1 MAQYEL
7 NLRDYWRILRRR
19 KGIVLAITILFTA
32 FSYTIAFLQT
42 PPPLYEASSAIKVE
56 RSTSITGFLME
67 AFTFSAGENVGT
79 YAAYT
84 RSWPV
89 LEIAARRLGLI
100 PPDASSEVARTSP
113 QYLQIITHLQNQIN
127 AEQEKGTT
135 IIRITAQA
143 SDPKTAAK
151 IANTVAEAY
160 REENIL
166 SRNRQVREAKQ
177 FIDSQL
183 KEMDQ
188 RLRLSE
194 EQLKAFKERQGGV
207 PLGEVAS
214 ASVSNLVAKEAEQ
227 EKAQRVLDSV
237 TREIRRLKG
246 SPDAAARA
254 RDQTL
259 IDPSDPDISKM
270 NAAFLETQ
278 LERDNL
284 LLTLTPL
291 HPQIKQ
297 LDAKLARLRENYLRD
312 LEAKR
317 LGLEDRLRAGEAA
330 VQSARASLQGLP
342 GSALEEARLQREV
355 KVNDDLRSL
364 LRRRDEEVQIKEKE
378 QIQEVTIVRPA
389 VEPASPK
396 ATTQTATKT
405 LVGLV
410 IGLVLGIVLSLTV
423 ESLDTSIGAIEDVE
437 AYLELPVIGLIPD
450 LEKEMDRKGEPT
462 LLESGIPEEVRPF
475 LVSLLHPSSPVAE
488 SFRALRTNIEF
499 LRLQRP
505 LKVIAI
511 TSASIMEGKTTAAI
525 NLALNIAQL
534 GKRVLLV
541 EADLRK
547 PYIHHVFGIPR
558 EPGFAEVIVEN
569 LPLSRAVRTATDLM
583 LGKLGLELIASA
595 PNIDKMDILTSGR
608 PPLNPAE
615 LLNSPRV
622 TELLTILK
630 EQYEYV
636 ILDASPIL
644 PITDAVILGSKCD
657 STIIVY
663 RVGRIARSA
672 LRRTKILLEN
682 VQANVLGIV
691 LTGLRAELSR
701 DYEEL
706 KYARYT
712 YRYGEGSSGRPSLK
726 GEVALKGGVA
736 LRQAETGLKSL
747 VGFLARMWRGTRP
760 QPKPPT
766 RGAS

>member
-19 KGIVLAITILFTA
+19 KGIVLATTILFTG
-32 FSYTIAFLQT
+32 FSYIISLLQT

-56 RSTSITGFLME
+56 RSTSLAGLLME
-67 AFTFSAGENVGT
+67 TITFSSGDNAAT

-100 PPDASSEVARTSP
+100 PPEISSEVAESSP
-113 QYLQIITHLQNQIN
+113 QYLQVITRLQNQIK
-127 AEQEKGTT
+127 AEPEKDTN

-143 SDPKTAAK
+143 GDPKTAAK
-151 IANTVAEAY
+151 IANSVAEAY

-177 FIDSQL
+177 FIESQL
-183 KEMDQ
+183 NEMEQ

-194 EQLKAFKERQGGV
+194 EELKAFKERQGGV
-207 PLGEVAS
+207 PLSDVAI
-214 ASVSNLVAKEAEQ
+214 AGLSNL
-227 EKAQRVLDSV
+227 
-237 TREIRRLKG
+237 
-246 SPDAAARA
+246 
-254 RDQTL
+254 
-259 IDPSDPDISKM
+259 SKM
-270 NAAFLETQ
+270 NAAILETQ
-278 LERDNL
+278 LERENL

-297 LDAKLARLRENYLRD
+297 LDAKLAQLRQNYLM
-312 LEAKR
+312 
-317 LGLEDRLRAGEAA
+317 
-330 VQSARASLQGLP
+330 ARASLQGLP
-342 GSALEEARLQREV
+342 GGTLEEARLQREV
-355 KVNDDLRSL
+355 KVNEDLTSL
-364 LRRRDEEVQIKEKE
+364 LSKKDKEAQIREKE

-389 VEPASPK
+389 VEPTAPK
-396 ATTQTATKT
+396 AATRTATKT

-437 AYLELPVIGLIPD
+437 TYLQTPVIGLIPD
-450 LEKEMDRKGEPT
+450 LEKEMERKDDQTAP
-462 LLESGIPEEVRPF
+462 ESGIPEEFRPF
-475 LVSLLHPSSPVAE
+475 LVSILHPSSPVAE

-505 LKVIAI
+505 LKTIVIS
-511 TSASIMEGKTTAAI
+511 SASIMEGKTTTAI

-558 EPGFAEVIVEN
+558 EPGLAEVIIEN
-569 LPLSRAVRTATDLM
+569 LPVSRAVRTATDLM
-583 LGKLGLELIASA
+583 LGKLGFEAITSA
-595 PNIDKMDILTSGR
+595 ANIDKMDILTSGR
-608 PPLNPAE
+608 PPMNPAE

-622 TELLTILK
+622 AELLTILK

-644 PITDAVILGSKCD
+644 PITDAVILASKCD

-672 LRRTKILLEN
+672 LRRTKTLLEN
-682 VQANVLGIV
+682 VQANVLGVV

-706 KYARYT
+706 KYARYS
-712 YRYGEGSSGRPSLK
+712 YRYGEDSSGRPSWK
-726 GEVALKGGVA
+726 GEVALKGQVA
-736 LRQAETGLKSL
+736 LRQAETWLKSL
-747 VGFLARMWRGTRP
+747 TSFLEKMRKRTRP